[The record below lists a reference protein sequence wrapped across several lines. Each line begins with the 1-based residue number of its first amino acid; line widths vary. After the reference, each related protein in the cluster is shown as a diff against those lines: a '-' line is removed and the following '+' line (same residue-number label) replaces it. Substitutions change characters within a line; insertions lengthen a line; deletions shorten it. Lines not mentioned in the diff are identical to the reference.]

1 MKSYLVFVLIILLQA
16 CANRNVVK
24 MPCTFKDIGTD
35 IAEKERARLTVLQGR
50 YMAWVNV
57 ETRSDMGYTLPEPLL
72 NLSRLNEYTLTTIPL
87 YKFDIKKFYAAPSP
101 KKLLENI
108 IPSRE
113 NYILAMDD
121 SGHVKF
127 LFSIK
132 EENDVPVLDFYV
144 DNENDVI
151 SWIPDSLSKAKTKD
165 MKIFRCGNRE
175 FVTYMKSGKPVY
187 HKITGELFSPEQLC
201 EFFVNGYNCWLE
213 DFKYMK
219 ENFPELLRERKKEE
233 KEN

>member
-24 MPCTFKDIGTD
+24 MSCTFKDIGTD
-35 IAEKERARLTVLQGR
+35 IVESEQARLAVLQER
-50 YMAWVNV
+50 YMAWVNG
-57 ETRSDMGYTLPEPLL
+57 ETRSDMGYTPPEPLL

-87 YKFDIKKFYAAPSP
+87 YKFDIKKFYADPSP
-101 KKLLENI
+101 KKLQESI
-108 IPSRE
+108 VSSRE

-127 LFSIK
+127 LFKVK
-132 EENDVPVLDFYV
+132 EENNIPVLDFYV

-165 MKIFRCGNRE
+165 LKIFRCGSRE
-175 FVTYMKSGKPVY
+175 FVTYMKGGKPVY
-187 HKITGELFSPEQLC
+187 HKITGELFPVEQLC

-213 DFKYMK
+213 DFEYMK
-219 ENFPELLRERKKEE
+219 KNFPALLRSREKEGEE
-233 KEN
+233 K